1 MSAAVIT
8 PANEEPVRNE
18 LAELQ
23 VSLQATVLDFIYARE
38 TYVLGG
44 VTNRLFFN
52 PRDIIA
58 RY

>member
-23 VSLQATVLDFIYARE
+23 VTLHATVLDLIYARE
-38 TYVLGG
+38 TYVF
-44 VTNRLFFN
+44 R
-52 PRDIIA
+52 RS
-58 RY
+58 Y